1 MDLLGLLRFESSLEI
16 EVVEKI
22 IGFFS
27 KIVHTTIFDLK
38 CQGMTKELEA
48 IWYSPIVRLDDKPLL
63 H

>member
-1 MDLLGLLRFESSLEI
+1 MDLLGLLRFESSLET

-22 IGFFS
+22 IGLLS
-27 KIVHTTIFDLK
+27 RIVHRTLFDLK

-48 IWYSPIVRLDDKPLL
+48 IWCSPTVRIDDKPIL